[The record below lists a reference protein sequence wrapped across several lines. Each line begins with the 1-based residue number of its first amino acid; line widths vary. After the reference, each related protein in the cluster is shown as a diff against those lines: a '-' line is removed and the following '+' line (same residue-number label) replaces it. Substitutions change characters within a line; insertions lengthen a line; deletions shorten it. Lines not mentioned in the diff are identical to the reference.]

1 MEISILGI
9 NIKRIRED
17 KGLSAYKLAKE
28 AGISQSTISQIES
41 GDRKSLNSS
50 TVDKIAKALEV
61 TTDSLYA
68 LETEV
73 EYVVTDIEES
83 IDIVLS
89 DEEIKLDGKLLTDE
103 EKQQIKNAI
112 ESKLNELRYLRIKK
126 NCLFA
131 PSSVIKAGF
140 RKSIEE
146 RFNHD

>member
-9 NIKRIRED
+9 NIKRIRES

-83 IDIVLS
+83 IDVVLS
-89 DEEIKLDGKLLTDE
+89 DEDLKLDGKLLTTE
-103 EKQQIKNAI
+103 EKKQIKNAL
-112 ESKLNELRYLRIKK
+112 ESKLNELRYLRIK
-126 NCLFA
+126 NRFVPA
-131 PSSVIKAGF
+131 SDHAI
-140 RKSIEE
+140 KSIL
-146 RFNHD
+146 RQSFDKDIND